1 MQSLLLGKIIMSTSF
16 TMADVMMYNSY
27 HRLPYQERLEYLANQ
42 EQVTVD
48 PEIFDKYRGVGSW
61 VRYPDGSGWF
71 EMRIPFE
78 RREEISSLENGYR
91 IYREQDCRDL
101 IAREGL

>member
-1 MQSLLLGKIIMSTSF
+1 MSTSF
-16 TMADVMMYNSY
+16 TIADALEYNSY
-27 HRLPYQERLEYLANQ
+27 HKLPYQERLDYLKNNWNATI
-42 EQVTVD
+42 E
-48 PEIFDKYRGVGSW
+48 PEIFDSYRGIGRW

>member
-1 MQSLLLGKIIMSTSF
+1 MSTSF
-16 TMADVMMYNSY
+16 TTADVMMYHSY
-27 HRLPYQERLEYLANQ
+27 HHLPYQERLEYLANQ

-48 PEIFDKYRGVGSW
+48 HEIFDKYRGVGSW
-61 VRYPDGSGWF
+61 IRYPDGSSWF

-101 IAREGL
+101 IVREGL